1 MPKIKAMNFYDFI
14 IIYLAC
20 GAPFGVFYFV
30 NHRNQE
36 SRVLIRTFL
45 ITIFWIP
52 FAFGVLKKAISSKT
66 PHTALSKQEILKD
79 EEINEAKKN
88 LERVFLK
95 RDSTLSIFELREV
108 FERYI
113 GLTLAQENQE
123 TEAAENSLVF
133 KAAGNQ
139 NFELAS
145 KCHQRRNRKLLSFH
159 QTLAG
164 QDFLNLIS
172 DFVSHFPNDEDIE
185 NFSLKMANILE
196 DKKMEKKLRNLFK
209 GRQQSAESERVLKTE
224 KEKWTTDLQKQS
236 PVNSLQASMNQTV
249 KITLPIK
256 D

>member
-1 MPKIKAMNFYDFI
+1 MPKNKVMNFYDFI

-20 GAPFGVFYFV
+20 GAPFGVFYYV
-30 NHRNQE
+30 DHRNRE
-36 SRVLIRTFL
+36 SRVLIRSLL

-52 FAFGVLKKAISSKT
+52 FAFRLLKKIVGKKPNHAI
-66 PHTALSKQEILKD
+66 LSKQEILKD
-79 EEINEAKKN
+79 EEIGEAKKN

-95 RDSTLSIFELREV
+95 HDSALSIFELREV
-108 FERYI
+108 FERYV
-113 GLTLAQENQE
+113 GLTLARENQE

-145 KCHQRRNRKLLSFH
+145 KCYQRRNRKLLSFH

-172 DFVSHFPNDEDIE
+172 DFVSRFPNDEDIE

-196 DKKMEKKLRNLFK
+196 DKKMEKNLRNIFK
-209 GRQQSAESERVLKTE
+209 AGQQSAESERVLKTE
-224 KEKWTTDLQKQS
+224 TEKWTTDLQKQS
-236 PVNSLQASMNQTV
+236 PVNSLQASVKQTV